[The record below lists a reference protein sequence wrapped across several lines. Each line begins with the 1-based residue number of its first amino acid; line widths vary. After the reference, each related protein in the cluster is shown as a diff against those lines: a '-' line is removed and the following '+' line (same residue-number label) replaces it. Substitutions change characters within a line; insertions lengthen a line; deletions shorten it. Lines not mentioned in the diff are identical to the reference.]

1 MPEYPLKQ
9 RRIAFKKNIFPVV
22 ASTGLICMSYC
33 TFAAPAQVSA
43 PDDAVIR
50 VIKSFHQHPQET
62 VLGLEEMLDDVLP
75 DYTPAT
81 IQYLL
86 SYFYMKLGDFSRSE
100 SLLEQG
106 LENVDQ
112 INEPLLYH
120 RLLLQKSQLYEK
132 TERQVLALH
141 YVAAVSEWAQQHT
154 VTQLYIGALM
164 TEGLIQQSLQNREA
178 ALTKLIIAH
187 RIASDNATQI
197 PPAHIAGLIASV
209 FQQAEQYD
217 NALPYLQEA
226 LEFAVSRHNRVNQQN
241 LLHKLALS
249 HFATG
254 DEIAG
259 QRYFDEAMTIAREL
273 ADKNAQVELQLLDAD
288 RLMKKKAYA
297 EALAIYRELILI
309 QEILPSEQY
318 YGDILRGLSN
328 AHYHTGNF
336 GTALD
341 TLARAETISAS
352 ATPKEM
358 IESRILESRIQAAL
372 GNYGEA
378 YLTLEDARIKQVKRL
393 NEISAE
399 KLFKLQTLFDV
410 DKKSQEN
417 AALKAMTKAQELRIK
432 TERQRGFFMISA
444 LVLLFSL
451 CVALVILQKK
461 RARYQHKLEQIAMT
475 DSLTS
480 LLNRQHTFKLLE
492 EQADIAGS
500 CGKKLAVALLDIDL
514 FKQVN
519 DNFGHA
525 AGDEVLRTFGA
536 LVRDNFRKTDIT
548 GRIGGEEFL
557 LIFPDTDIADAK
569 AATDKFRA
577 ALKAA
582 GNALPYALGPL
593 TVSGGI
599 GYVTGPDTMAAE
611 LEAIDKALYQ
621 AKETGR
627 DAIIA
632 VDKSTDGFTV

>member
-9 RRIAFKKNIFPVV
+9 RRIAFKNNIIPVV
-22 ASTGLICMSYC
+22 AATGLIFMSYC

-43 PDDAVIR
+43 PDDAVIH

-81 IQYLL
+81 IQYRL

-112 INEPLLYH
+112 VGEPLLYH

-141 YVAAVSEWAQQHT
+141 YVAVVSEWAQQHT
-154 VTQLYIGALM
+154 VTQLYIGALI

-187 RIASDNATQI
+187 RIASENATQI
-197 PPAHIAGLIASV
+197 LPAHIAGLIASV

-226 LEFAVSRHNRVNQQN
+226 L
-241 LLHKLALS
+241 
-249 HFATG
+249 
-254 DEIAG
+254 
-259 QRYFDEAMTIAREL
+259 
-273 ADKNAQVELQLLDAD
+273 
-288 RLMKKKAYA
+288 
-297 EALAIYRELILI
+297 AIYQHLTAI

-378 YLTLEDARIKQVKRL
+378 YQTLEDARNKQVKRL

-492 EQADIAGS
+492 EQADIAGA

-557 LIFPDTDIADAK
+557 LIFPDADITEAK

-577 ALKAA
+577 ALKTA

-627 DAIIA
+627 DAIIV

>member
-9 RRIAFKKNIFPVV
+9 RRIAFKNNIIPVV
-22 ASTGLICMSYC
+22 AATGLIFMSYC

-43 PDDAVIR
+43 PDDAVIH

-106 LENVDQ
+106 LENVVQ
-112 INEPLLYH
+112 VGEPLLYH

-141 YVAAVSEWAQQHT
+141 YVAVVSEWAQQHT
-154 VTQLYIGALM
+154 VTQLYIGALI

-187 RIASDNATQI
+187 RIASENATQI
-197 PPAHIAGLIASV
+197 LPAHIAGLIASV

-226 LEFAVSRHNRVNQQN
+226 L
-241 LLHKLALS
+241 
-249 HFATG
+249 
-254 DEIAG
+254 
-259 QRYFDEAMTIAREL
+259 
-273 ADKNAQVELQLLDAD
+273 
-288 RLMKKKAYA
+288 
-297 EALAIYRELILI
+297 AIYQHLTAI

-378 YLTLEDARIKQVKRL
+378 YQTLEDARNKQVKRL

-492 EQADIAGS
+492 EQADIAGA

-557 LIFPDTDIADAK
+557 LIFPDADITEAK

-577 ALKAA
+577 ALKTA

-627 DAIIA
+627 DAIIV